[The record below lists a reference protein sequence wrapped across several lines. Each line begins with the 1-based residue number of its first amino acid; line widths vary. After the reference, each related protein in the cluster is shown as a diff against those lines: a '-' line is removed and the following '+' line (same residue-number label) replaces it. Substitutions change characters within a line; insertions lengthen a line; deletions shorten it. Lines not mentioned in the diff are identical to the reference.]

1 MPGSPLMAFQR
12 QLIVI
17 FANAITW
24 GYFFIIF
31 MPALLDST
39 GFFFTY
45 ILVTIGTLAFFLK
58 IARQKTAYH
67 YKVYEDHASL
77 DHHVFYSD
85 LETAIIKTL
94 AGICML
100 VFIGAALITGSVLV
114 LVGPAAIGF
123 LAALRLMNWQ
133 NPVTH
138 ENSLPWGEYNF
149 VTIDRKRKIIV
160 THRTDVTLGFE
171 ARLPDDELFEQYLS
185 LLKASL
191 PPTAEFT
198 EKKWDLDLL

>member
-1 MPGSPLMAFQR
+1 MQIQR

-17 FANAITW
+17 FANFLAW
-24 GYFFIIF
+24 GTFFFIGRHELLNDPSFLATFICVTVAFLIF
-31 MPALLDST
+31 
-39 GFFFTY
+39 Y
-45 ILVTIGTLAFFLK
+45 LK
-58 IARQKTAYH
+58 VARQKTAYH
-67 YKVYEDHASL
+67 YKVYEDHTSL
-77 DHHVFYSD
+77 DYHVFYSD

-94 AGICML
+94 ACICML
-100 VFIGAALITGSVLV
+100 VYVGVTLITGSILF

-138 ENSLPWGEYNF
+138 VNSLPWDEYNF

>member
-1 MPGSPLMAFQR
+1 MWG
-12 QLIVI
+12 I
-17 FANAITW
+17 FYTIW
-24 GYFFIIF
+24 K
-31 MPALLDST
+31 PALMEDLT
-39 GFFFTY
+39 FFAICICLAIAF
-45 ILVTIGTLAFFLK
+45 LAFYLK

-77 DHHVFYSD
+77 DHHVFYSN

-94 AGICML
+94 ACICML
-100 VFIGAALITGSVLV
+100 VYVGVTLITGSILF
-114 LVGPAAIGF
+114 LIGPAAIGL

-138 ENSLPWGEYNF
+138 ENSLPWDEYNF

-171 ARLPDDELFEQYLS
+171 ARLPDDELFEQYLE
-185 LLKASL
+185 LLRKSL